1 MFMGLLTRL
10 FGANRDPIRAPN
22 FDLGSRAVEISAAML
37 CEAIDRGS
45 AGPDGPNRGRLVT
58 LFARGYLFGFSESC
72 IRRFGVFDEI
82 ESLAHITV
90 VHTKMFGGQIGWLLV
105 QDALRDQGHAE
116 FDRGQAAGAD
126 DFLRWL
132 NGRSYAPRSLTDYL
146 LEEEAPSSLI
156 APSHI
161 PAGARH

>member
-1 MFMGLLTRL
+1 MGLFTRL

-22 FDLGSRAVEISAAML
+22 FDLGSRAVEISATML
-37 CEAIDRGS
+37 CEVIDRGS
-45 AGPDGPNRGRLVT
+45 AGSDGPNRGRLST

-90 VHTKMFGGQIGWLLV
+90 VHTRMFGGQIGWLLV

-116 FDRGQAAGAD
+116 FNRGQAAGAD

-146 LEEEAPSSLI
+146 LEEDAPSSLI
-156 APSHI
+156 VPSHI
-161 PAGARH
+161 SAEARH

>member
-1 MFMGLLTRL
+1 MRLLTRL

-22 FDLGSRAVEISAAML
+22 FDLGSRAVEISATML
-37 CEAIDRGS
+37 CEVIDRGS
-45 AGPDGPNRGRLVT
+45 AGSDGPNRGRLAT

-90 VHTKMFGGQIGWLLV
+90 VHTKMFGGPIGWLLV

-146 LEEEAPSSLI
+146 LEEDAPSSLI
-156 APSHI
+156 VPSHI
-161 PAGARH
+161 PAEARH

>member
-1 MFMGLLTRL
+1 MGLLSRL
-10 FGANRDPIRAPN
+10 FGTNREAIRLPN
-22 FDLGSRAVEISAAML
+22 FDAGSKSAEISATIL
-37 CEAIDRGS
+37 REVIDRGC
-45 AGPDGPNRGRLVT
+45 AGPDGPNRGRLAT

-90 VHTKMFGGQIGWLLV
+90 VHTKMFGGPIGWLLV